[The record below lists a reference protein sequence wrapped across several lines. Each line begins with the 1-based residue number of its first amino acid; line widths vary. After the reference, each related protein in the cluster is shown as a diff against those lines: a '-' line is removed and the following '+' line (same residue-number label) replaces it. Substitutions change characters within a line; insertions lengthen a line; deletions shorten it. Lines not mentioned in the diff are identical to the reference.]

1 MLKFHHRLL
10 RKVIRVKDRLTQH
23 LTRIKY
29 VSLGQIKLAG
39 STKIDPLACL
49 DVTPHSPQ
57 QYVIEID
64 ENTHIK
70 AYTRLAARGGFIRI
84 GKRCSINPFCMIY
97 GYGGVTIGD
106 DVRIAAHTSIIAFNH
121 IYDGD
126 GSIAHQGNSMKG
138 VVIKDNVWI
147 GAGVRILDGV
157 TIHERCVV
165 GAGSVVT
172 HSVKPGSVIAGNPA
186 RVIRTIQ

>member
-1 MLKFHHRLL
+1 LIKFHHRLV
-10 RKVIRVKDRLTQH
+10 RKIIRTKMRVSLFLSK
-23 LTRIKY
+23 IKY
-29 VSLGQIKLAG
+29 ASVGQIKMART
-39 STKIDPLACL
+39 TKIDPLASL
-49 DVTPHSPQ
+49 DISPETSAR
-57 QYVIEID
+57 YVIEID

-70 AYTRLAARGGFIRI
+70 AYARLGARGGFIRI

-121 IYDGD
+121 KYDGV
-126 GSIAHQGNSMKG
+126 GSISSQGNFKKG
-138 VVIKDNVWI
+138 IVIEDNVWI

-157 TIHERCVV
+157 TIGKRCVV

-172 HSVKPGSVIAGNPA
+172 RSVKSGSVIAGNPA
-186 RVIRTIQ
+186 RIISSF